1 MAGPDRPPIEL
12 HVQFATD
19 AAGLPPDT
27 DWENPDFQA
36 WVTAAFAG
44 AGVMPDG
51 GLTIRLVGLD
61 EGTALNETWRR
72 KTGPTNV
79 LAFPG
84 PAPGGAL
91 PPGLPREYGD
101 LVICLPVVAGEAA
114 RQGKKTRDHL
124 THLVVHG
131 TLHLLGYTHDAETDA
146 ARMEALETR
155 VLATLGIPDPYV
167 TK

>member
-1 MAGPDRPPIEL
+1 MAGPDRSAIEL
-12 HVQFATD
+12 DVQLATN
-19 AAGLPPDT
+19 AAGLLPDA
-27 DWENPDFQA
+27 DFESPDFQA

-44 AGVMPDG
+44 AGVEPDG
-51 GLTIRLVGLD
+51 GLTIRLVGLE

-84 PAPGGAL
+84 PTPGGAL

-101 LVICLPVVAGEAA
+101 LVICLPIVAREAA
-114 RQGKKTRDHL
+114 EQGKKSCDHL

-131 TLHLLGYTHDAETDA
+131 TLHLLGYTHDAEVDA

-155 VLATLGIPDPYV
+155 VLAALGIADPYV